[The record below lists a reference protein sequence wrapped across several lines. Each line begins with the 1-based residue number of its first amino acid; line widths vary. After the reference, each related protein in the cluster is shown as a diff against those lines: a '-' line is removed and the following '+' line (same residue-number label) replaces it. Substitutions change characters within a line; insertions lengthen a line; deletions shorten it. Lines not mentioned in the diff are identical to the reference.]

1 MDPYNPHPHVH
12 GNVHPHVHHHVQA
25 MNVLHALPIAAVAAP
40 ALLLA
45 PDQQHNREHID
56 FLRREAVALEAS
68 AKRLR
73 DLANVLENGGE
84 IDTDGPYETA
94 PLDEN
99 GVPKYKG
106 KKRGR
111 KPKKR
116 LRKRNPH
123 AKKRA
128 HTAYTLFVK
137 TTYPKI
143 KEQYEAQAT
152 GTEDDQNSFQSK
164 NIISIVA
171 KQWKDTPDNEKEEWR
186 HRAKEATE
194 ADQMEDEDDMA
205 DAESDDD
212 DGAAV
217 AVAMGHHHQ
226 ESETVADVV
235 TRLEDQLHHD
245 HVPSLPGHDEEL
257 HTHDDVHMDHE
268 DQVVVGDAEAAAYD
282 ITTDLAV

>member
-128 HTAYTLFVK
+128 HTAYTLVSNRRHK
-137 TTYPKI
+137 HMYHMCHL
-143 KEQYEAQAT
+143 Y
-152 GTEDDQNSFQSK
+152 SFIHSCVHAF
-164 NIISIVA
+164 IVPMLNVL
-171 KQWKDTPDNEKEEWR
+171 T
-186 HRAKEATE
+186 
-194 ADQMEDEDDMA
+194 
-205 DAESDDD
+205 
-212 DGAAV
+212 
-217 AVAMGHHHQ
+217 
-226 ESETVADVV
+226 
-235 TRLEDQLHHD
+235 
-245 HVPSLPGHDEEL
+245 
-257 HTHDDVHMDHE
+257 
-268 DQVVVGDAEAAAYD
+268 
-282 ITTDLAV
+282 